1 MVCIFLFTPA
11 SFFPELEIS
20 DRIQQKMAFVCM
32 IIQVKA
38 IDTTSDVTLGD
49 IRNGRLKIAPT
60 GIFNIDP
67 YTGEEQRIFLYKRK
81 YNLERFKIPSYHIC
95 KCEVIEKF
103 MNNAGQIPE
112 YRQANSMSVWVID
125 TSDGIK
131 DKGIS
136 LSKGK
141 SGELF

>member
-1 MVCIFLFTPA
+1 MEDEKSLT
-11 SFFPELEIS
+11 SFGALREKLIALG
-20 DRIQQKMAFVCM
+20 IK
-32 IIQVKA
+32 IIEPSGKNGYREV
-38 IDTTSDVTLGD
+38 TSKDVTLGD

-67 YTGEEQRIFLYKRK
+67 DTGEEQRIFLYKRK

>member
-1 MVCIFLFTPA
+1 MEDEKSLT
-11 SFFPELEIS
+11 SFGALREKLIALG
-20 DRIQQKMAFVCM
+20 IK
-32 IIQVKA
+32 IIESSGKNGYREV
-38 IDTTSDVTLGD
+38 TSKDVTLGD
-49 IRNGRLKIAPT
+49 IRNGRLKIDPT
-60 GIFNIDP
+60 GIVNIDP
-67 YTGEEQRIFLYKRK
+67 DTGEEQRIFLYKRK

>member
-1 MVCIFLFTPA
+1 
-11 SFFPELEIS
+11 
-20 DRIQQKMAFVCM
+20 M

-67 YTGEEQRIFLYKRK
+67 DTGEEQRVFLYKRK
-81 YNLERFKIPSYHIC
+81 YNLERFKIPRYHIC